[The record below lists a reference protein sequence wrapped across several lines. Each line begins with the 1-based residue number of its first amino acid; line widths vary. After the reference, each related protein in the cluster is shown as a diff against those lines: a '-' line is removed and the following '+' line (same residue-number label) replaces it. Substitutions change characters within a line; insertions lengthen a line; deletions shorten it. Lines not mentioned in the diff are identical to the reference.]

1 VIVISGALV
10 LIALVLLILGI
21 AVNIVFVY
29 AAIGVA
35 IVSAAFLLFGVLQA
49 PSHAHGADDDEDD
62 SAKGKARA
70 VKGRKDDD
78 DDRDD
83 KDAEDGKAEKAEKAE
98 KAQKAQKAEKVK
110 KDKRTAAAAGDEHDA
125 DDTDDDE
132 TDHEVERAG
141 RGKQAAA
148 GVAAAGA
155 GAAAAAAMHHRGHDD
170 DADDEGAEAGPRH
183 DTGYDQDDLPE
194 EQVPDGAVAAAQQ
207 SGENVFVVSGHPRFH
222 AQRCPAVGS
231 DDDIEDIDLL
241 EAIELGFTPCG
252 VCRPLATLGGEQPA
266 ASPVSPPSP
275 ASPPAAAAPP
285 PPPADS
291 QPAAAVLTPSRS
303 FVSQPVSVNGSS
315 SDGSFAPDGQT
326 TQLAPVYVSPAAS
339 PAPAPPPAP
348 PVEAQPEQQ
357 LPQPTGA
364 VRAGSSAAAAPRTTS
379 NPRSVLVA
387 AGEYHRPGCERLE
400 GQDAEEKPKVA
411 AIRSGSLACAVCR
424 P

>member
-1 VIVISGALV
+1 MIVISGALV

-70 VKGRKDDD
+70 VKGREED

-83 KDAEDGKAEKAEKAE
+83 KDAEAEKAEKAE
-98 KAQKAQKAEKVK
+98 KAK
-110 KDKRTAAAAGDEHDA
+110 KDKRTAAAAGNEHDA

-183 DTGYDQDDLPE
+183 NTGYDQDDLPE

-222 AQRCPAVGS
+222 AQRCPAIGS
-231 DDDIEDIDLL
+231 EDDIEDIDLL

-266 ASPVSPPSP
+266 VSPPSP

-364 VRAGSSAAAAPRTTS
+364 VRAGSSAAAAAPRTTS

>member
-1 VIVISGALV
+1 MIVISGALV

-35 IVSAAFLLFGVLQA
+35 VVSAAFLLFGVLQA
-49 PSHAHGADDDEDD
+49 PSHGADDDEDD

-78 DDRDD
+78 DRDD
-83 KDAEDGKAEKAEKAE
+83 QDAEDGKAEKAEKAE
-98 KAQKAQKAEKVK
+98 KVK
-110 KDKRTAAAAGDEHDA
+110 KDKRAAAAASDEHDAGEHEA

-155 GAAAAAAMHHRGHDD
+155 GAAAAAAMHHRGHHD
-170 DADDEGAEAGPRH
+170 DADDEGAEAGPRS

-194 EQVPDGAVAAAQQ
+194 EQVPDGAVAAAQH

-252 VCRPLATLGGEQPA
+252 VCSPLATLGGEQPTA
-266 ASPVSPPSP
+266 SPPSPVSPPSP
-275 ASPPAAAAPP
+275 PTAAAPP
-285 PPPADS
+285 PPAES

-339 PAPAPPPAP
+339 PAPPPAP
-348 PVEAQPEQQ
+348 PAEAQPEQQ

-364 VRAGSSAAAAPRTTS
+364 VRAGSSAAAAPRRTS
-379 NPRSVLVA
+379 DPRSVLVA